1 MDAQQLPGLPEATEQ
16 SLDGILQRFEI
27 DVIKKTLSTCR
38 NNKDEAARRLGMT
51 RPKLYRR
58 MKTLGIADEE

>member
-27 DVIKKTLSTCR
+27 DVIQKTLSTCR
-38 NNKDEAARRLGMT
+38 NNKAEAARRLGMT